1 MFFRKSKVSAHPG
14 LRNYMATKLTNN
26 PMTLTPLRVLINTTM
41 SCQPC
46 IFITCPEGG
55 DKVTSHCAITAAR
68 DLLMWPGKEEMASVS
83 PIHIWGNWGSEK
95 LMILGHT
102 VTVVKPRFWLR
113 AGWLSHWS
121 SLSWNTGPPIHHITG
136 LDLLWPQLADQGF
149 LPPMGKAAHTHIQN
163 NALYW
168 TTTAKCV
175 RPVTMV
181 GHWEKT

>member
-1 MFFRKSKVSAHPG
+1 MFFRKSKVSTHPG

-68 DLLMWPGKEEMASVS
+68 DLLIWPGTEEMASVS

-102 VTVVKPRFWLR
+102 ATVVKPRFRLR
-113 AGWLSHWS
+113 ACWLALTLKF
-121 SLSWNTGPPIHHITG
+121 SLLKHRATYSPHYWFRFAVTSTCRPRFIPTHKKSCTYTYTEQCP
-136 LDLLWPQLADQGF
+136 LLNP
-149 LPPMGKAAHTHIQN
+149 HS
-163 NALYW
+163 
-168 TTTAKCV
+168 
-175 RPVTMV
+175 
-181 GHWEKT
+181 